1 MLKVFFFKALGFQSQ
16 KSRQKEILPVLPLLV
31 TLPARKSLAEHVTRD
46 EFNVSGLFSLFAI
59 LPMLPTN
66 AQLAVTAVVVFMRN

>member
-1 MLKVFFFKALGFQSQ
+1 
-16 KSRQKEILPVLPLLV
+16 LV
-31 TLPARKSLAEHVTRD
+31 TLPARKSLAEHVTTRD

-66 AQLAVTAVVVFMRN
+66 AQLAMTAVVVFMRN